1 MSKKEWGPAC
11 WFLFHGLATKVK
23 ESEFENIK
31 YGLWQQIV
39 GICNNLPCHECKKHA
54 TELIEKV
61 NTPIILSS
69 KRNLELF
76 LLDFHN
82 VVNKRN
88 DSKIMTIE
96 EYDRQYRRANLIPI
110 IQNFISKFITNARNS
125 KLMTDAMHRQF
136 LSANFINW
144 INANINKFDL

>member
-1 MSKKEWGPAC
+1 
-11 WFLFHGLATKVK
+11 
-23 ESEFENIK
+23 
-31 YGLWQQIV
+31 
-39 GICNNLPCHECKKHA
+39 
-54 TELIEKV
+54 
-61 NTPIILSS
+61 
-69 KRNLELF
+69 LF